1 MKKKKAN
8 ILFAKTTALTLSK
21 TLNIPLRS
29 TAPSTLRPMIK
40 TPLKCSIA
48 TITGTKSLTT
58 LATSPMKFTN
68 KSVLLQHSPTKTQFS
83 SPKSTNS
90 GNANLPLSTV
100 NSLPNSKTESF
111 LINNSPTIKV
121 VCNTATS
128 NSNSIII
135 SSSTLQNNIITQKI
149 KFKTPLPKSKVKATK
164 FKPMVPLQRTSLTS
178 NVSSDQTNI
187 NIASVG
193 ITTSKI
199 TNQNQ
204 NVKVVQVAKSGSI
217 SSSLALLNSVNRP
230 IVVVSSSTLKPTTPS
245 VKSLST
251 SSVTTTTTCVPQQ
264 TKANLSQPSS
274 LPSSKP
280 NLVSKTVPLATGFKM
295 IAVTTLAPGSTQ
307 VKTVYIATPIMSMTK
322 TLSQSNTSSDPTLSN
337 SSAKILSSNLSSTL
351 QSLVARSLN
360 TENLNSVNKSTSMQ
374 TLLSKGY
381 FDQTTAISISKNT
394 KISLFKGLS
403 NLKTS
408 GTPQSLKVLTGTA
421 SSKSSNEKLKMNS
434 LVTSANMLPSI
445 INQNLQRIGNGPSNT
460 INNNLKQK
468 SISTNPSTT
477 ATFVNLNA
485 NSIFSGVINDK
496 SIVSLQRSRENIQGS
511 SKSLANDKLNSITLP
526 LSESI
531 ISTEQITA
539 SATGETDDM
548 AFLSAGEKFLEQL
561 SAKIKIPQP
570 SNAINEVSELPS
582 STISNIS
589 HSKNSF
595 QVSEAVKTTAI
606 KLENRTKI
614 HILNDKPINL
624 KNQLPTAEGKSESSA
639 IKQKSLFSRSTGPQ
653 SPLAKLISPNNS
665 VIATSTL
672 LSSIVSNSSVA
683 SITSISSNLST
694 TFNLKPSTLNTNDT
708 EKIKFP
714 GNYDDSNPKQGFDK
728 DKAVKLTTEN
738 SINFSRSSKVINITK
753 NSNDTINI
761 PEQLNKTVQ
770 PSFSSVSS
778 NNTSPNFQNRI
789 HVAPEFLRTRNQIS
803 TQKIDSNQTKNTI
816 RKQLSQSFSKIQT
829 SNKADLNS
837 LNSQPTSNKIIS
849 LSPQNKL
856 QLSLPGSSKL
866 NILPLLVNHSKQLK
880 CDASEVYTQICTPKT
895 IIKSTGIF
903 TSPAVSTVSVNLNGT
918 NSNSAHQI
926 ASLSSTKQ
934 QESHIASS
942 NCTNNNALRNSNI
955 NASNS
960 NNSVSSNKDNPRKRK
975 LNNSDHNNDF
985 VGMISPRTQASW
997 IRGAAK

>member
-8 ILFAKTTALTLSK
+8 ILLAKTTALTLSK

-58 LATSPMKFTN
+58 LATSSMKFTN

-83 SPKSTNS
+83 LPKSTNS
-90 GNANLPLSTV
+90 GNTVLPLSTV

-111 LINNSPTIKV
+111 FINNSPTIKV
-121 VCNTATS
+121 VSNTATS

-178 NVSSDQTNI
+178 NVSNDQTKI
-187 NIASVG
+187 NIASAG

-199 TNQNQ
+199 TSQNQ

-230 IVVVSSSTLKPTTPS
+230 IVVVSSSTLKPTTPN

-251 SSVTTTTTCVPQQ
+251 SSVTTTTTSGPQQ
-264 TKANLSQPSS
+264 IKANLSQPSS

-322 TLSQSNTSSDPTLSN
+322 TLSQSNTSSVPTSSN
-337 SSAKILSSNLSSTL
+337 PSAKILSSNLNSTL

-408 GTPQSLKVLTGTA
+408 GMQQNLKVLTGTA
-421 SSKSSNEKLKMNS
+421 TSKTSNDKLKMNS
-434 LVTSANMLPSI
+434 SVTSTNMLPSI
-445 INQNLQRIGNGPSNT
+445 INQNLQRIGNGPTNT
-460 INNNLKQK
+460 INNNLKQN

-477 ATFVNLNA
+477 TTFLNLKA
-485 NSIFSGVINDK
+485 NSIFSGVVKDK
-496 SIVSLQRSRENIQGS
+496 SIVSLQKSRENIPGS
-511 SKSLANDKLNSITLP
+511 SKSLENDKVNSITLP
-526 LSESI
+526 LNESI

-561 SAKIKIPQP
+561 SAKIKLPQP
-570 SNAINEVSELPS
+570 SNAVNEVSELPS
-582 STISNIS
+582 STSSDIS

-614 HILNDKPINL
+614 HILNDTPINL
-624 KNQLPTAEGKSESSA
+624 KNHLPTAEGKSESSV
-639 IKQKSLFSRSTGPQ
+639 IKQKSLFSMSTGPQ
-653 SPLAKLISPNNS
+653 SPLAKLISPNSS
-665 VIATSTL
+665 VIATSSSL

-683 SITSISSNLST
+683 SMTSISSNLST
-694 TFNLKPSTLNTNDT
+694 TFNLKPNTLNTNDT

-714 GNYDDSNPKQGFDK
+714 NNYDDRNPKQGFDK
-728 DKAVKLTTEN
+728 GLKLTTEN
-738 SINFSRSSKVINITK
+738 PINFSRSPKVINITR
-753 NSNDTINI
+753 NSNDTTNI
-761 PEQLNKTVQ
+761 PEQLNKTIQ
-770 PSFSSVSS
+770 ASFCSVPS
-778 NNTSPNFQNRI
+778 NNTSPNSQNRI
-789 HVAPEFLRTRNQIS
+789 HVTPEFLRTKNQIS

-816 RKQLSQSFSKIQT
+816 RKQLCQSFSKIQT
-829 SNKADLNS
+829 SNKTDINS
-837 LNSQPTSNKIIS
+837 LNTQPTSNKIIS

-866 NILPLLVNHSKQLK
+866 NISPLLVNHSKQLK
-880 CDASEVYTQICTPKT
+880 CDGSEAYTQICTPKT
-895 IIKSTGIF
+895 IINSTGIF
-903 TSPAVSTVSVNLNGT
+903 TSPAVSTISVNLNGT
-918 NSNSAHQI
+918 NLNSAHQT
-926 ASLSSTKQ
+926 ASSSSTKQ
-934 QESHIASS
+934 QESNSTSS
-942 NCTNNNALRNSNI
+942 NCTNNNVLRNSNI
-955 NASNS
+955 NASIS
-960 NNSVSSNKDNPRKRK
+960 NNSVSINKDNPKKRK
-975 LNNSDHNNDF
+975 LNNSDHNEF
-985 VGMISPRTQASW
+985 LGMISPRTQASW

>member
-40 TPLKCSIA
+40 NPLKCSIA

-90 GNANLPLSTV
+90 GNTNLPLSTV

-111 LINNSPTIKV
+111 FINNSPTIKV
-121 VCNTATS
+121 VSNTATS

-164 FKPMVPLQRTSLTS
+164 FKTMVPLQRTSLTS
-178 NVSSDQTNI
+178 NVSNDQTNI

-251 SSVTTTTTCVPQQ
+251 SSVTTTTTSSPQQ
-264 TKANLSQPSS
+264 TKPNLSQPSS

-337 SSAKILSSNLSSTL
+337 PSAKILSSNLSSTL

-408 GTPQSLKVLTGTA
+408 GTSQSLKVLTGTA

-434 LVTSANMLPSI
+434 SVTSANMLPSI

-496 SIVSLQRSRENIQGS
+496 SIVSLQKSRENIQGS
-511 SKSLANDKLNSITLP
+511 SKSLENDKLNSITLP

-582 STISNIS
+582 STISDIS

-595 QVSEAVKTTAI
+595 QVSEAVKTI

-614 HILNDKPINL
+614 HILNDKAINL
-624 KNQLPTAEGKSESSA
+624 KNQLPTAEGKSESSV
-639 IKQKSLFSRSTGPQ
+639 IKQKSLFSMSSGPQ
-653 SPLAKLISPNNS
+653 SPLAKLISPNSS

-714 GNYDDSNPKQGFDK
+714 GNYDDRNPKQGFDK
-728 DKAVKLTTEN
+728 VVKLTTEN

-770 PSFSSVSS
+770 ASFSSVSS

-866 NILPLLVNHSKQLK
+866 NISPLLVNHSKQLK

-903 TSPAVSTVSVNLNGT
+903 TSPGVSTVSVNLNGT

-934 QESHIASS
+934 QESHSASS

-960 NNSVSSNKDNPRKRK
+960 NNSVSSNKDNPKKRK

>member
-1 MKKKKAN
+1 MKKKKTN
-8 ILFAKTTALTLSK
+8 ILFAKSTALTFSK
-21 TLNIPLRS
+21 TLSIPLRS

-58 LATSPMKFTN
+58 LPTSPMKFTN

-83 SPKSTNS
+83 LPKSTNS
-90 GNANLPLSTV
+90 GNTVLPLSSTM

-111 LINNSPTIKV
+111 FINNSPTIKV
-121 VCNTATS
+121 VSNAATS
-128 NSNSIII
+128 SSNSIII

-178 NVSSDQTNI
+178 NTSNEQTKI
-187 NIASVG
+187 NITSTG
-193 ITTSKI
+193 IATSKI
-199 TNQNQ
+199 ASQSQ

-230 IVVVSSSTLKPTTPS
+230 LVVVSSNTLKTTTPS

-251 SSVTTTTTCVPQQ
+251 SSVTITTTTSVPQQ
-264 TKANLSQPSS
+264 IKANLSQALS

-280 NLVSKTVPLATGFKM
+280 SLISKTVPLATGFKM

-322 TLSQSNTSSDPTLSN
+322 TLSQSNTSSVPTSN
-337 SSAKILSSNLSSTL
+337 NPSAKILSSNLSSTL

-408 GTPQSLKVLTGTA
+408 GTPQNMKVLTGIA
-421 SSKSSNEKLKMNS
+421 SSKTSNEKLKMNS
-434 LVTSANMLPSI
+434 SVTSTNMLPSI
-445 INQNLQRIGNGPSNT
+445 INQNLQRIGNGPNNT
-460 INNNLKQK
+460 INNNLKQN
-468 SISTNPSTT
+468 STSTNPSTT
-477 ATFVNLNA
+477 STIINLNG
-485 NSIFSGVINDK
+485 NSIFSGVIKDK
-496 SIVSLQRSRENIQGS
+496 SIVSLQKSRENIPGS
-511 SKSLANDKLNSITLP
+511 SKSIENDKVNSITLP
-526 LSESI
+526 LNESI

-561 SAKIKIPQP
+561 SAKIKLPQP
-570 SNAINEVSELPS
+570 SNAINEVSELQS
-582 STISNIS
+582 SGISR
-589 HSKNSF
+589 SKNSF
-595 QVSEAVKTTAI
+595 QISEAVKNTAI
-606 KLENRTKI
+606 KLENRTKV
-614 HILNDKPINL
+614 HILNDMPINL
-624 KNQLPTAEGKSESSA
+624 KNQLPTGEGKSESSV
-639 IKQKSLFSRSTGPQ
+639 IKQKSLLSMSTGPQ
-653 SPLAKLISPNNS
+653 SPLAKLISPNS
-665 VIATSTL
+665 SIIATSTF
-672 LSSIVSNSSVA
+672 LSSLVSDSSVT
-683 SITSISSNLST
+683 SMVSISSNLST
-694 TFNLKPSTLNTNDT
+694 TFNLKPNTINTNDS
-708 EKIKFP
+708 EKTKFP
-714 GNYDDSNPKQGFDK
+714 SNYDDRSPKQGFDK
-728 DKAVKLTTEN
+728 GAKLTTDN
-738 SINFSRSSKVINITK
+738 SINFSRSPKVVNITK

-761 PEQLNKTVQ
+761 PEQLNKTIQ
-770 PSFSSVSS
+770 TSFCSVPF
-778 NNTSPNFQNRI
+778 NNTSPNSQNKI
-789 HVAPEFLRTRNQIS
+789 HVTPEFFRTKNQIS
-803 TQKIDSNQTKNTI
+803 TQKIDSNQAKNTI

-829 SNKADLNS
+829 SNKVDVNS
-837 LNSQPTSNKIIS
+837 LNTQPTNNKIIS

-866 NILPLLVNHSKQLK
+866 NISPLLVNHSKQLK
-880 CDASEVYTQICTPKT
+880 CDPSEAFTQICTSKT

-903 TSPAVSTVSVNLNGT
+903 TSPVVSTISVNLNGT
-918 NSNSAHQI
+918 NSNSAHQTG
-926 ASLSSTKQ
+926 SSSGTKQ
-934 QESHIASS
+934 QENSSASS
-942 NCTNNNALRNSNI
+942 DCTSISNALSNSNI
-955 NASNS
+955 NTSNS
-960 NNSVSSNKDNPRKRK
+960 NNSVVSNKDNPKKRK
-975 LNNSDHNNDF
+975 LNNSDHNNEF
-985 VGMISPRTQASW
+985 LGIISPRTQASW